1 VKIRVEGGLLYVSA
15 ELVYRSQKL
24 TLSEVILD
32 TGSAG
37 TLFSADEAVKLGI
50 VPEPNDPLRRVR
62 GVGGSEFVFS
72 KRLDFL
78 SLGELEQ
85 SDFQVQIGA
94 MDYGF
99 PIQGLIGLDFL
110 MQAGAVID
118 LENLE
123 IAASRGIKP

>member
-1 VKIRVEGGLLYVSA
+1 VKIRLEGGLLYVST
-15 ELVYRSQKL
+15 ELVYRAQKL

-37 TLFSADEAVKLGI
+37 TLFSADEAVKLGL

-72 KRLDFL
+72 KRLDSL
-78 SLGELEQ
+78 SLGDL
-85 SDFQVQIGA
+85 SLSSFPIQIGA

-110 MQAGAVID
+110 MQARAVID
-118 LENLE
+118 LSGLE
-123 IAASRGIKP
+123 IYAPR